1 MSITGEYPFEPRPG
15 APGGGSGGQVSRARS
30 VAGGLVSSLVILL
43 GSALLGLAGGLTWT
57 SLAPRAVYVVVG
69 RGSASVVNPET
80 SAFIAADAWY
90 CLIGVVGGLV
100 IGLAGYLLGVPR
112 YRPTPMAAI
121 PTGGLLAGP
130 AAPGGGAPQGPN
142 HFTRPV
148 LATPTG
154 AVLRA
159 PRA

>member
-43 GSALLGLAGGLTWT
+43 GSALLGLAGGLTWA

-69 RGSASVVNPET
+69 RGRATRVNPET

-100 IGLAGYLLGVPR
+100 IGLAGYLLRRGR
-112 YRPTPMAAI
+112 HGATAMAAS
-121 PTGGLLAGP
+121 L
-130 AAPGGGAPQGPN
+130 PGGG
-142 HFTRPV
+142 
-148 LATPTG
+148 LAG
-154 AVLRA
+154 LA
-159 PRA
+159 PRRVGAEHG